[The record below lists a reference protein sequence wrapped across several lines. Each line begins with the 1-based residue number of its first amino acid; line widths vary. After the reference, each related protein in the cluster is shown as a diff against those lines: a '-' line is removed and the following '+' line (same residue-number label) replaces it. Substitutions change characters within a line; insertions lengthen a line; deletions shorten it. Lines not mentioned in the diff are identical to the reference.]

1 MIEILAVLFSFFSLS
16 ILFLFPSFFLVNK
29 FSILKKLN
37 FFDLLSVN
45 IIFQFTIY
53 LLFSFFYSNISTLIT
68 NFFFISLISL
78 FIFFYYNKNIEINKR
93 LLLSILLFTII
104 VLCNFFSIANNFKLQ
119 WDAVAHWFWKTQNF
133 YQNGDLTQLRN
144 LPYPFYPH
152 LGTYLWASFWKLSI
166 LNHEYLGR
174 LYYSYIYIVSIFAV
188 LQPIKS
194 KYFFILISSLC
205 YLIFDSYALGGY
217 QEYLVFFFI
226 TFIGR
231 LFFLLKEKKINNIFF
246 LLLFLLAI
254 NLLIWSKQEG
264 VIYSAILF
272 LTYIFTFRTEL
283 KNKVLIFLFLS
294 LIVSLYFYLNF
305 LFKGNTFF
313 HEPIINSFYKF
324 KNFKIFIDSFFLISL
339 HLFKSLVQ
347 HPTTIISALL
357 LLLLL
362 STKKL
367 NFASINHILL
377 FFALNIILIYAIFYH
392 SQFPVESILGP
403 VLGRLILQT
412 SGFYLVSFV
421 YFFNINYQYEK

>member
-1 MIEILAVLFSFFSLS
+1 MIEIFSVFFNFFFLS

-29 FSILKKLN
+29 FYILRKLN

-53 LLFSFFYSNISTLIT
+53 LSFSFIYSNVSTLIAI
-68 NFFFISLISL
+68 FFVFSLISL
-78 FIFFYYNKNIEINKR
+78 FIFFYRNKNIKINKR
-93 LLLSILLFTII
+93 LLLSIFLFTII

-133 YQNGDLTQLRN
+133 HQNGNLTELSN

-152 LGTYLWASFWKLSI
+152 LGTYLWANFWKLSL

-174 LYYSYIYIVSIFAV
+174 LYYCYIYIVAIFAV

-194 KYFFILISSLC
+194 KYFFILISLLC

-217 QEYLVFFFI
+217 QEFLVFFFI
-226 TFIGR
+226 TFVSR
-231 LFFLLKEKKINNIFF
+231 LFFLLKEKKINNIYF
-246 LLLFLLAI
+246 LLFFLLAI

-272 LTYIFTFRTEL
+272 LTYISSFKTDL
-283 KNKVLIFLFLS
+283 KNKLLTFLFLS
-294 LIVSLYFYLNF
+294 FIVFFYFYLNF
-305 LFKGNTFF
+305 LFKGNIFF

-339 HLFKSLVQ
+339 HLFKSLIQ
-347 HPTTIISALL
+347 HPTTIISTLL

-362 STKKL
+362 FTKKL
-367 NFASINHILL
+367 NFLSISYILL
-377 FFALNIILIYAIFYH
+377 FFTLNIILIYAIFYH

-403 VLGRLILQT
+403 VLSRLILQT

-421 YFFNINYQYEK
+421 YFFNINYQHEK

>member
-1 MIEILAVLFSFFSLS
+1 MIEIFSVLFNFFFLS

-29 FSILKKLN
+29 FYILRKLN

-53 LLFSFFYSNISTLIT
+53 LFLSFFYSNVSTLIAL
-68 NFFFISLISL
+68 FFIFSLISL
-78 FIFFYYNKNIEINKR
+78 FIFLYRNKNIKINKR

-119 WDAVAHWFWKTQNF
+119 WDAIAHWFWKTQNF
-133 YQNGDLTQLRN
+133 YQNGNLTELSH

-152 LGTYLWASFWKLSI
+152 LGTYLWANFWKLSL

-205 YLIFDSYALGGY
+205 YLIFDSYVLGGY
-217 QEYLVFFFI
+217 QDFLVFFFI
-226 TFIGR
+226 TFVGR
-231 LFFLLKEKKINNIFF
+231 LFFLLKEKKVNNSYF
-246 LLLFLLAI
+246 LLFFLLAI

-264 VIYSAILF
+264 VIYSVILF
-272 LTYIFTFRTEL
+272 LTYIFTFKTTL
-283 KNKVLIFLFLS
+283 KNKVLSVLFLS
-294 LIVSLYFYLNF
+294 LIFFFYFYLNF
-305 LFKGNTFF
+305 LFKGSNFF

-339 HLFKSLVQ
+339 HLFKSLIQ
-347 HPTTIISALL
+347 HPATIISTLL

-362 STKKL
+362 FTKKL
-367 NFASINHILL
+367 NYLSINHILL

-421 YFFNINYQYEK
+421 YFFNINYHHEK

>member
-1 MIEILAVLFSFFSLS
+1 MIEIFSVLFNFFFLS

-29 FSILKKLN
+29 FYILRKLN

-45 IIFQFTIY
+45 VIFQFTIY
-53 LLFSFFYSNISTLIT
+53 LFLSFFYSNVSTLIAL
-68 NFFFISLISL
+68 FFIFSLISL
-78 FIFFYYNKNIEINKR
+78 FIFLYRNKNIKINKR

-119 WDAVAHWFWKTQNF
+119 WDAIAHWFWKTQNF
-133 YQNGDLTQLRN
+133 YQNGNLTELSH

-152 LGTYLWASFWKLSI
+152 LGTYLWANFWKLSL

-205 YLIFDSYALGGY
+205 YLIFDSYVLGGY
-217 QEYLVFFFI
+217 QDFLVFFFI
-226 TFIGR
+226 TFVGR
-231 LFFLLKEKKINNIFF
+231 LFFLLKEKKVNNSYF
-246 LLLFLLAI
+246 LLFFLLAI

-264 VIYSAILF
+264 VIYSVILF
-272 LTYIFTFRTEL
+272 LTYIFTFKTTL
-283 KNKVLIFLFLS
+283 KNKVLSVLFLS
-294 LIVSLYFYLNF
+294 LIFFFYFYLNF
-305 LFKGNTFF
+305 LFKGSNFF

-339 HLFKSLVQ
+339 HLFKSLIQ
-347 HPTTIISALL
+347 HPATIISTLL

-362 STKKL
+362 FTKKL
-367 NFASINHILL
+367 NYLSINHILL

-421 YFFNINYQYEK
+421 YFFNINYHHEK

>member
-1 MIEILAVLFSFFSLS
+1 MIEIFSVLFNFFFLS

-29 FSILKKLN
+29 FYILRKLN

-53 LLFSFFYSNISTLIT
+53 LFLSFFYSNVSTLIAL
-68 NFFFISLISL
+68 FFIFSLISL
-78 FIFFYYNKNIEINKR
+78 FIFLYRNKNIKINKR

-119 WDAVAHWFWKTQNF
+119 WDAIAHWFWKTQNF
-133 YQNGDLTQLRN
+133 YQNGNLTELSH

-152 LGTYLWASFWKLSI
+152 LGTYLWANFWKLSL

-217 QEYLVFFFI
+217 QEFLVFFFI
-226 TFIGR
+226 TFVGR
-231 LFFLLKEKKINNIFF
+231 LFFLLKEKKVNNSYF
-246 LLLFLLAI
+246 LLFFLLAI

-264 VIYSAILF
+264 VIYSVILF
-272 LTYIFTFRTEL
+272 LTYIFTFKTTL
-283 KNKVLIFLFLS
+283 KNKVLSVLFLS
-294 LIVSLYFYLNF
+294 LIFFFYFYLNF
-305 LFKGNTFF
+305 LFKGSTFF

-339 HLFKSLVQ
+339 HLFKSLIQ
-347 HPTTIISALL
+347 HPATIISTLL

-362 STKKL
+362 FTKKL
-367 NFASINHILL
+367 NYLSINHILL

-421 YFFNINYQYEK
+421 YFFNINYHHEK

>member
-1 MIEILAVLFSFFSLS
+1 MIEIFSVFFNFFFLS
-16 ILFLFPSFFLVNK
+16 ILFLFPSFFLVNR
-29 FSILKKLN
+29 FYILRKLN
-37 FFDLLSVN
+37 FFDLLSIN

-53 LLFSFFYSNISTLIT
+53 LLFSFFYSNVSTLIVL
-68 NFFFISLISL
+68 FFIFSLICL
-78 FIFFYYNKNIEINKR
+78 FVFLYLNKNIKINKR

-119 WDAVAHWFWKTQNF
+119 WDAIAHWFWKTQNF
-133 YQNGDLTQLRN
+133 YQNGNLTELSH

-152 LGTYLWASFWKLSI
+152 LGTYLWANFWKLSL

-205 YLIFDSYALGGY
+205 YLIFDSYVLGGY
-217 QEYLVFFFI
+217 QEFLVFFFI
-226 TFIGR
+226 TFVGR
-231 LFFLLKEKKINNIFF
+231 LFFLLKVKKINNIYF
-246 LLLFLLAI
+246 LLFFLLAI

-272 LTYIFTFRTEL
+272 LTYIFTFKIEL
-283 KNKVLIFLFLS
+283 KNKVISLLFLS
-294 LIVSLYFYLNF
+294 LIFFFYFYLNF

-313 HEPIINSFYKF
+313 HESIINSFYKF
-324 KNFKIFIDSFFLISL
+324 KNFKIFIDTFFLISL
-339 HLFKSLVQ
+339 HLFKSLMQ
-347 HPTTIISALL
+347 HPTTIISTFLL
-357 LLLLL
+357 LLLLF
-362 STKKL
+362 TKKL
-367 NFASINHILL
+367 NYLSVNHILL
-377 FFALNIILIYAIFYH
+377 FFVLNIILIYGIFYH

-421 YFFNINYQYEK
+421 YFFNINYHYEK

>member
-1 MIEILAVLFSFFSLS
+1 MIEIFSVFFNFFFLS
-16 ILFLFPSFFLVNK
+16 ILFLFPSFFLVNR
-29 FSILKKLN
+29 FYILRKLN
-37 FFDLLSVN
+37 FFDLLSIN

-53 LLFSFFYSNISTLIT
+53 LLFSFFYSNVSTLIVL
-68 NFFFISLISL
+68 FFIFSLISL
-78 FIFFYYNKNIEINKR
+78 FVFLYLNKNIKINKR

-133 YQNGDLTQLRN
+133 YQNGNLAELSH

-152 LGTYLWASFWKLSI
+152 LGTYLWANFWKLSL

-205 YLIFDSYALGGY
+205 YLIFDSYVLGGY
-217 QEYLVFFFI
+217 QEFLVFFFI
-226 TFIGR
+226 TFVGR
-231 LFFLLKEKKINNIFF
+231 LFFLLKEKKINNIYF
-246 LLLFLLAI
+246 LLFFLLAI

-272 LTYIFTFRTEL
+272 LTYIFTFKIEL
-283 KNKVLIFLFLS
+283 KNKVIGLLFLS
-294 LIVSLYFYLNF
+294 LIFFFYFYLNF

-313 HEPIINSFYKF
+313 HESIINSFYKF

-339 HLFKSLVQ
+339 HLFKSLMQ
-347 HPTTIISALL
+347 HPTTIISTLL

-362 STKKL
+362 YTKKL
-367 NFASINHILL
+367 NYLSINHILL
-377 FFALNIILIYAIFYH
+377 FFVLNIILIYAIFYH
-392 SQFPVESILGP
+392 SQFPVESILAP

-421 YFFNINYQYEK
+421 YFFNINYHHEK